1 MTEREGRFGPGD
13 VTSAGPGCIIRTMDV
28 RVEDAA
34 VFAAA
39 PFDRLVPARAGYQTA
54 PILEAFNWSY
64 VLEPI
69 VSGRWYLIV
78 FRSLRRPDVD
88 NEMLTAYDDMAFAEA
103 MRSGGLLRY
112 YKGAMDRDRHCLS
125 LCVWERRRQAQVATA
140 LPDHQDAAQLT
151 NRFYVSYDVERYIL
165 RKRKG
170 SSEPEVMTVGGYRH
184 RPPDTAGAP
193 SAGGVTADRAAI

>member
-1 MTEREGRFGPGD
+1 MR
-13 VTSAGPGCIIRTMDV
+13 IMDV

-34 VFAAA
+34 IFATA
-39 PFDRLVPARAGYQTA
+39 PFDRLVPARYGYQTA

-78 FRSLRRPDVD
+78 FRSLRRPDAD
-88 NEMLTAYDDMAFAEA
+88 DGLLTEHDDMAFAEA

-112 YKGAMDRDRHCLS
+112 YKGAMDSERHCLS
-125 LCVWERRRQAQVATA
+125 LCVWDRRRQAQIATA
-140 LPDHQDAAQLT
+140 LPDHRDAAQLT
-151 NRFYVSYDVERYIL
+151 NRFYVWYDVERYIL

-170 SSEPEVMTVGGYRH
+170 SIEPEVMTVGGYRH
-184 RPPDTAGAP
+184 RPSTAQPTPASVGVAAEP
-193 SAGGVTADRAAI
+193 STT